1 MKGIVYI
8 VSEVVDAGES
18 ELKIAAPA
26 PYVGRHCDSYA
37 MRTNDFVIALWPQLL
52 VSKKTLNNYI
62 GAYTRYLAKG
72 IGDTQVCLVTKLQL
86 INLMAKLPAQT
97 RYQTLMVARVIFRE
111 ALERELISISPAASI
126 KPPRIEVKP
135 GKFLTWEELSVI
147 DFGKQT
153 SRIQFLALHGLRYG
167 EASAMVDLD
176 VYDGL
181 VHINKSAA
189 GATKTVAGNRVVPLL
204 SPFPGFAKSQKRLA
218 TLLAPYGV
226 TVHSLRKTYAYTLK
240 SSQIHVTTA
249 AKLMGHSNP
258 LVTMKIYTL
267 VLDDEIAKSGIAI
280 GTFLVKSSLDNQKN
294 LAKHV
299 NTT

>member
-1 MKGIVYI
+1 
-8 VSEVVDAGES
+8 
-18 ELKIAAPA
+18 
-26 PYVGRHCDSYA
+26 
-37 MRTNDFVIALWPQLL
+37 MRTDDFVAMLWSQLL
-52 VSKKTLNNYI
+52 VTDKTLHNYV
-62 GAYTRYLAKG
+62 GAYARYLHAG
-72 IGDTQVCLVTKLQL
+72 IGEMEIALVGKNQL
-86 INLMAKLPAQT
+86 INLLSVLPAQT

-111 ALERELISISPAASI
+111 AVERELITVSPAASI

-135 GKFLTWEELSVI
+135 AKFLTWEELLVI

-167 EASAMVDLD
+167 EASAMVDSD

-189 GATKTVAGNRVVPLL
+189 GATKTVAGNRVVPLI

-218 TLLAPYGV
+218 TLLHPYGV

-240 SSQIHVTTA
+240 CSQIHVTTA

-267 VLDDEIAKSGIAI
+267 VLDDEIAASGVAI
-280 GTFLVKSSLDNQKN
+280 GSFLVKSALDNPKKI
-294 LAKHV
+294 A
-299 NTT
+299 

>member
-1 MKGIVYI
+1 
-8 VSEVVDAGES
+8 
-18 ELKIAAPA
+18 
-26 PYVGRHCDSYA
+26 
-37 MRTNDFVIALWPQLL
+37 MRTDDFVAMLWPQLL
-52 VSKKTLNNYI
+52 VTDKTLHNYV
-62 GAYTRYLAKG
+62 GAYARYLHAG
-72 IGDTQVCLVTKLQL
+72 IGDMEIALVEKNQL
-86 INLMAKLPAQT
+86 INLLSVLPAQT

-111 ALERELISISPAASI
+111 AVERELITVSPAASI

-135 GKFLTWEELSVI
+135 AKFLTWEELLVI

-167 EASAMVDLD
+167 EASAMVDAD

-240 SSQIHVTTA
+240 CSQIHVTTA

-280 GTFLVKSSLDNQKN
+280 GSFLVKSALDNPKK
-294 LAKHV
+294 LPSFV
-299 NTT
+299 NTM

>member
-1 MKGIVYI
+1 M
-8 VSEVVDAGES
+8 VSTPKPEG
-18 ELKIAAPA
+18 LAPVWG
-26 PYVGRHCDSYA
+26 PGLLDS
-37 MRTNDFVIALWPQLL
+37 
-52 VSKKTLNNYI
+52 
-62 GAYTRYLAKG
+62 G
-72 IGDTQVCLVTKLQL
+72 IGHQEICEVRKNEL
-86 INLMAKLPAQT
+86 INLLAVLPAQT

-111 ALERELISISPAASI
+111 AVERELISISPAASI

-135 GKFLTWEELSVI
+135 GKFLTWEELLEI

-167 EASAMVDLD
+167 EAAAMLD
-176 VYDGL
+176 TDIYDGL

-189 GATKTVAGNRVVPLL
+189 GATKTVAGNRVVPLI

-218 TLLAPYGV
+218 TLLRPYGV

-240 SSQIHVTTA
+240 SAQIHVTTA

-258 LVTMKIYTL
+258 LITMKIYTL

-280 GTFLVKSSLDNQKN
+280 GSFLVKSSLNSQKN
-294 LAKHV
+294 LLGSV
-299 NTT
+299 NTM

>member
-1 MKGIVYI
+1 MVTD
-8 VSEVVDAGES
+8 E
-18 ELKIAAPA
+18 
-26 PYVGRHCDSYA
+26 
-37 MRTNDFVIALWPQLL
+37 FVASLWSQLL
-52 VSKKTLNNYI
+52 VTGKTLRNYM
-62 GAYTRYLAKG
+62 GAYSRYLRAG
-72 IGDTQVCLVTKLQL
+72 IGGLEISSVGKNHL
-86 INLMAKLPAQT
+86 INLLTVLPAQT

-111 ALERELISISPAASI
+111 AVERELIELSPAASI

-135 GKFLTWEELSVI
+135 GKFLTWEELSTK

-167 EASAMVDLD
+167 EAVALRDED
-176 VYDGL
+176 IYDGL

-189 GATKTVAGNRVVPLL
+189 GATKTLAGNRTVPLL

-218 TLLAPYGV
+218 TLLSPLGV
-226 TVHSLRKTYAYTLK
+226 NVHSLRKTYAYILK

-267 VLDDEIAKSGIAI
+267 VLDDEIVKSKTGIEA
-280 GTFLVKSSLDNQKN
+280 FLVKSNLDKQIFFK
-294 LAKHV
+294 
-299 NTT
+299 